1 MLGLQVKKLPV
12 ELQEICQ
19 ARLPRLAPI
28 PHPSGYEPRI
38 RLLVGKEA
46 MDSTDQ
52 AYRFPLLEDDDPRE
66 VVDTPLCAC
75 VATFDYF
82 IHAAARN
89 VSSWHGT
96 SYLAPLV
103 GAFLA
108 DSYLGQYWT
117 TVIFCATFIVGMVM
131 LVLSAAVSLAATDF
145 RNREEALLQEYAKF
159 FDKAAIVILPDSE
172 PVGILILEQM
182 YSTFVE
188 QAGVMDKHIGVLEI
202 PAASFQIVDVITVLA
217 LLPVYEKVIV
227 SVLRKF
233 TGLATGITPLQRMG
247 ISLVLSTLSMVSAAL
262 VESYRLQIAH
272 AKGLVHHKVAVPV
285 SILYQGPQYF
295 FIGAVGYYLSSL
307 IISLVPVFTGRGG
320 SPGWIPDNLNEGR
333 LDCFYWMLAMLSFL
347 NLLAFVLCAMR
358 YKSRKAC

>member
-1 MLGLQVKKLPV
+1 ML
-12 ELQEICQ
+12 
-19 ARLPRLAPI
+19 PI
-28 PHPSGYEPRI
+28 WI
-38 RLLVGKEA
+38 TMILF
-46 MDSTDQ
+46 ST
-52 AYRFPLLEDDDPRE
+52 
-66 VVDTPLCAC
+66 V
-75 VATFDYF
+75 
-82 IHAAARN
+82 
-89 VSSWHGT
+89 
-96 SYLAPLV
+96 
-103 GAFLA
+103 
-108 DSYLGQYWT
+108 
-117 TVIFCATFIVGMVM
+117 
-131 LVLSAAVSLAATDF
+131 
-145 RNREEALLQEYAKF
+145 
-159 FDKAAIVILPDSE
+159 
-172 PVGILILEQM
+172 LEQM

-295 FIGAVGYYLSSL
+295 FIGAGEVFSIGLYEFFYEEAPDALRSLCLAFSFANDSVGYYLSSL